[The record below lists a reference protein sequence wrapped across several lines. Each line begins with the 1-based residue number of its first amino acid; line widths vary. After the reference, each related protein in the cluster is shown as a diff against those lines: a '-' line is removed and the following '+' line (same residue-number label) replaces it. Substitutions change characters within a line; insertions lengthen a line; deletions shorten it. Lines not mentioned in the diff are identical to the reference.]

1 MNNCKIRL
9 ANEGDY
15 SSILNIY
22 EPFVRDTIITF
33 EYKVPSEEEFIER
46 MAKIQKTFPLL
57 VCEEENVVVGYAY
70 ISRFREREAYDWSV
84 ESSIYIDPSHQGKC
98 IGKALYVALIELSGL
113 LGYCNIYGVVTM
125 PNIKSEKLHS
135 KLGFEK
141 VGILKNVGFKFGNWV
156 DVQYLALNIKEYT
169 LCPEKPKNIAE
180 LAGTEEFESVMKRVQ
195 SIIE

>member
-84 ESSIYIDPSHQGKC
+84 ESSIYIDPSYQGKC

-156 DVQYLALNIKEYT
+156 DVQYLSLNIKEYT

-180 LAGTEEFESVMKRVQ
+180 LAGTEEFESVMKIVQ

>member
-9 ANEGDY
+9 AHEGDY
-15 SSILNIY
+15 SSILKIY
-22 EPFVRDTIITF
+22 EPFVRDTMITF

-57 VCEEENVVVGYAY
+57 VYEEEGMVVGYAY

-98 IGKALYVALIELSGL
+98 IGKALYVALIEISEL

-135 KLGFEK
+135 KLGFET
-141 VGILKNVGFKFGNWV
+141 VGTLKNVGFKFSNWL
-156 DVQYLALNIKEYT
+156 DVKYLSLNIKEYT

-180 LAGTEEFESVMKRVQ
+180 LAGTEEFKSVMDRVQ